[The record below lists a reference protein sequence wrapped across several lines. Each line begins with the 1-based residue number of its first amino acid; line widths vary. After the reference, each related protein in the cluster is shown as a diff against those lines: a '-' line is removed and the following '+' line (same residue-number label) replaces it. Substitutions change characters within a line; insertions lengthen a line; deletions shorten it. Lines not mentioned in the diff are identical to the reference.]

1 MQHVALTGKRC
12 DGGGGCRKDLRLL
25 EGHLQKTQDEDA
37 REVNGEMDSPTITT
51 EGHSSDVGGRG
62 ISAILILLLGIDMFL
77 CDFNTRKGSGELAR
91 CELLAA
97 FNLFVTDHPR
107 SRSTNHE
114 WEK

>member
-1 MQHVALTGKRC
+1 MQERPKTSGGTSAEDTGRRRR
-12 DGGGGCRKDLRLL
+12 GSEWR
-25 EGHLQKTQDEDA
+25 
-37 REVNGEMDSPTITT
+37 NGQSD
-51 EGHSSDVGGRG
+51 HHNRRNSSDVGGRG
-62 ISAILILLLGIDMFL
+62 ISAILILLLGIDMFP
-77 CDFNTRKGSGELAR
+77 CDFSTRKGSGELAR